1 MSKYKNDRAW
11 SDEYIPTIKR
21 IVGPYLLEPAP
32 IEEDCKRATD
42 LIILAA
48 RDKRIACRMR
58 RPGYAEKYPYDF
70 TVRSERDSGAET
82 ELSKLVNG
90 YGDWMF
96 YGHAAPIGAGR
107 ISRWM
112 LIDLHSWRAHLIR
125 AEDRTRVVPVSNDNG
140 DGTRFL
146 AFDVRKFC
154 GRPPILVA
162 SSNLEDMRV
171 TA

>member
-1 MSKYKNDRAW
+1 MSAYQKDRVW
-11 SDEYIPTIKR
+11 SDRFIPEIKR

-32 IEEDCKRATD
+32 LEEDCKRATD

-58 RPGYAEKYPYDF
+58 RPGYALKYPFDF
-70 TVRSERDSGAET
+70 TVRSHRDSGSET

-96 YGHAAPIGAGR
+96 YGHANDDETS

-125 AEDRTRVVPVSNDNG
+125 GEDRKIVAPHSKDNE
-140 DGTRFL
+140 DGTRFV
-146 AFDVRKFC
+146 AFDVRKFR
-154 GRPPILVA
+154 GLPPILVA
-162 SSNLEDMRV
+162 SSALEDTRV
-171 TA
+171 MA

>member
-1 MSKYKNDRAW
+1 MTEYQKDRAW
-11 SDEYIPTIKR
+11 SDRYIPEIKR

-58 RPGYAEKYPYDF
+58 RFGYAQKYPYDF
-70 TVRSERDSGAET
+70 TIRSHRDSGAET
-82 ELSKLVNG
+82 ELSKLVSG

-96 YGHAAPIGAGR
+96 YGHAAESGNTIAH
-107 ISRWM
+107 WM
-112 LIDLHSWRAHLIR
+112 LINLHSWRAHLIR
-125 AEDRTRVVPVSNDNG
+125 AEDRKAVTPDAKDNE

-146 AFDVRKFC
+146 AFDVRRFR
-154 GRPPILVA
+154 GYPPILIA
-162 SSNLEDMRV
+162 SNNLEHASV
-171 TA
+171 PA

>member
-1 MSKYKNDRAW
+1 MSKYQDDRTW
-11 SDEYIPTIKR
+11 SDHFIPEIKR

-58 RPGYAEKYPYDF
+58 RPGYAERYPYDF
-70 TVRSERDSGAET
+70 TIRSERDSGAET

-96 YGHAAPIGAGR
+96 YGHATPEWKVG
-107 ISRWM
+107 RWM

-125 AEDRTRVVPVSNDNG
+125 NDDRKAVQPQTRDNG

-146 AFDVRKFC
+146 SFDVRKFV
-154 GRPPILVA
+154 GVPPILIGA
-162 SSNLEDMRV
+162 SHDVREEVM
-171 TA
+171 A

>member
-1 MSKYKNDRAW
+1 MSKYQSDRSW
-11 SDEYIPTIKR
+11 SDHFIPAIKR
-21 IVGPYLLEPAP
+21 IVGPYLLESAP

-58 RPGYAEKYPYDF
+58 RPGYAEKYPFDF

-96 YGHAAPIGAGR
+96 YGHATPDGDVG
-107 ISRWM
+107 RWM
-112 LIDLHSWRAHLIR
+112 LINLHSWRAHLIR
-125 AEDRTRVVPVSNDNG
+125 AEDRKQVVPRSNDNG

-146 AFDVRKFC
+146 AFDVRKFR
-154 GRPPILVA
+154 GHPLILIA
-162 SSNLEDMRV
+162 SSSLEV
-171 TA
+171 GVPA